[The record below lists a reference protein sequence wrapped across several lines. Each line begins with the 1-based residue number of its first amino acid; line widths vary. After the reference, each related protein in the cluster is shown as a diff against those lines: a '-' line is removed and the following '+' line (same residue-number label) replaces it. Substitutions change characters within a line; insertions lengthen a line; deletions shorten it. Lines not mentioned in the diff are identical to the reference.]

1 MEFIKRNYE
10 KIILSLVLLGLV
22 GVLAFMPVIIFL
34 DRQKMDDLERIY
46 IPKKPVAMSPLEMSR
61 QDKVLE
67 RLKASYELDFSM
79 TNKLFNPVQWQKSPD
94 GKLIKIVKG
103 TEIGP
108 GAVVVAKITPLYYIV
123 TLVMVD
129 TNGLA
134 PRYSMSIEDQTAP
147 TQALRRK
154 RPHYV
159 SKGETV
165 KDTLVPGK
173 NEGFTLIDV
182 KGPPDNPDEMT
193 LKLADTGD
201 TVKLSKSQPFRRVDA
216 YTADLRYDPEP
227 KNTTVNAVG
236 LRMGAYLR
244 FADDEYNIIAIDKN
258 GVILLA
264 QSNQKHY
271 TLRYAP

>member
-22 GVLAFMPVIIFL
+22 GVLAFMPVMIFY
-34 DRQKMDDLERIY
+34 DRQQMDDARRIY
-46 IPKKPVAMSPLEMSR
+46 LKKNPEALPPLNLVP
-61 QDKVLE
+61 QNKVLE
-67 RLKASYELDFSM
+67 RLKSSYTLDFSA
-79 TNKLFNPVQWQKSPD
+79 TNKLFNPVQWQKGPD
-94 GKLIKIVKG
+94 GKLYKIVKG
-103 TEIGP
+103 TEVGP
-108 GAVVVAKITPLYYIV
+108 GAVVVAKITPLYFVI

-147 TQALRRK
+147 TQVLRRK

-159 SKGETV
+159 SRGETV
-165 KDTLVPGK
+165 RDIAVAGK
-173 NEGFTLIDV
+173 NEGFKLTDV
-182 KGPPDNPDEMT
+182 KGPPENPDELVLT
-193 LKLADTGD
+193 LAETGE
-201 TVKLSKSQPFRRVDA
+201 TVRLSKSQPFRRVDA

-227 KNTTVNAVG
+227 KNNTVNAAALRVG
-236 LRMGAYLR
+236 ATMR

-258 GVILLA
+258 DVILLA

>member
-22 GVLAFMPVIIFL
+22 ALLALMPVVIVY
-34 DRQKMDDLERIY
+34 DQQQRKDLETKY
-46 IPKKPVAMSPLEMSR
+46 IPRKPEALPGLDMSR

-67 RLKASYELDFSM
+67 RLKAPLDLDFSI
-79 TNKLFNPVQWQKSPD
+79 TNKLFNPVQWQKGPD
-94 GKLIKIVKG
+94 GKLVKIVKG

-108 GAVVVAKITPLYYIV
+108 GAVVVLKITPLYYAI

-134 PRYSMSIEDQTAP
+134 PRYSVSIEDQTAVILS
-147 TQALRRK
+147 QRRK

-159 SKGETV
+159 SKGESVVDKTV
-165 KDTLVPGK
+165 AGK
-173 NEGFTLIDV
+173 NEGFTLTDI
-182 KGPPDNPDEMT
+182 KGPPENPDA
-193 LKLADTGD
+193 LVVKLADTGV
-201 TVKLSKSQPFRRVDA
+201 TETLSKSQPFRRVDG
-216 YTADLRYDPEP
+216 YTADLKYDPEP
-227 KNTTVNAVG
+227 KNTSVNAAG
-236 LRMGAYLR
+236 LRAGADLK

-258 GVILLA
+258 DVILLA

>member
-10 KIILSLVLLGLV
+10 KIILSVVLLGLV
-22 GVLAFMPVIIFL
+22 GVLACMPVMIFL
-34 DRQKMDDLERIY
+34 DRDKMDKLRSTY
-46 IPKKPVAMSPLEMSR
+46 IPKKPVALSALDMSR

-67 RLKASYELDFSM
+67 RLRSPYELDFSM

-103 TEIGP
+103 TEVGP
-108 GAVVVAKITPLYYIV
+108 GAVVVVKITPLYYIIS
-123 TLVMVD
+123 LVSVD

-134 PRYSMSIEDQTAP
+134 PRYSMNIEDQTAQ
-147 TQALRRK
+147 TAALRRK
-154 RPHYV
+154 RSHYV

-165 KDTLVPGK
+165 TDKLIAGK

-182 KGPPDNPDEMT
+182 KGPLDNPDQMVVR
-193 LKLADTGD
+193 LADSGE
-201 TVKLSKSQPFRRVDA
+201 TVTLSKSQPFRRVDG
-216 YTADLRYDPEP
+216 YTADLRYDPE
-227 KNTTVNAVG
+227 KNNTTVNAAG

-258 GVILLA
+258 DVILLA

>member
-22 GVLAFMPVIIFL
+22 GVLAFMPFVIFY
-34 DRQKMDDLERIY
+34 DRQQMDDLRTKY
-46 IPKKPVAMSPLEMSR
+46 IPRKPEALPGLDMSR

-67 RLKASYELDFSM
+67 RLKTPLDLDFSM
-79 TNKLFNPVQWQKSPD
+79 TNKLFNPVQWQKGPD

-108 GAVVVAKITPLYYIV
+108 GAIVVLKITPLYYAI
-123 TLVMVD
+123 TLVTVD

-134 PRYSMSIEDQTAP
+134 PRYSVSIEDQTAVVP
-147 TQALRRK
+147 SQRRK

-159 SKGETV
+159 SKGESV
-165 KDTLVPGK
+165 VDKMVAGK
-173 NEGFTLIDV
+173 NEGFTLTDI
-182 KGPPDNPDEMT
+182 KGPPENPDA
-193 LKLADTGD
+193 LVVKLADTGE
-201 TVKLSKSQPFRRVDA
+201 TATLSKSQPFRRVDG
-216 YTADLRYDPEP
+216 YTADLKYDPEP
-227 KNTTVNAVG
+227 KNTSVNAAG
-236 LRMGAYLR
+236 LRVNADLK

-258 GVILLA
+258 DVILLA
-264 QSNQKHY
+264 QSNQKKF

>member
-22 GVLAFMPVIIFL
+22 GVLAFMPVVIIL
-34 DRQKMDDLERIY
+34 DRGHRDDLRTKY
-46 IPKKPVAMSPLEMSR
+46 IPKNPVPLPALDMSR

-67 RLKASYELDFSM
+67 RLKLSYELDFSM
-79 TNKLFNPVQWQKSPD
+79 TNKLFNPVQWQKGPD
-94 GKLIKIVKG
+94 GKLVKIVKG

-108 GAVVVAKITPLYYIV
+108 GAVVVLKITPLYYAI

-134 PRYSMSIEDQTAP
+134 PRYSVSIEDQTAP
-147 TQALRRK
+147 VASQRRK

-165 KDTLVPGK
+165 RDIAVAGK
-173 NEGFTLIDV
+173 NEGFTLIDI
-182 KGPPDNPDEMT
+182 KGPPENPDE
-193 LKLADTGD
+193 LVVRLAETGEMAR
-201 TVKLSKSQPFRRVDA
+201 LSKSQPFRRVDG
-216 YTADLRYDPEP
+216 YTADLRYDTE
-227 KNTTVNAVG
+227 KNNTTVNAAG

-258 GVILLA
+258 DVILLA